1 MMKNDHFYWKNG
13 LGHSKLKCILVNT
26 HYTLFIRFLTVFFFC
41 FHGVIVNYPNTLVLT
56 SALQVMH
63 IHVTLIYFH
72 YQGYNISSIL
82 SLLLHFDTV
91 AMTL

>member
-1 MMKNDHFYWKNG
+1 MAWATASFAFW
-13 LGHSKLKCILVNT
+13 LT
-26 HYTLFIRFLTVFFFC
+26 HIIHKDFNSIFLSFP
-41 FHGVIVNYPNTLVLT
+41 GVIVNYPDTLVLT

-72 YQGYNISSIL
+72 HQGYNISSIL

-91 AMTL
+91 ADMTL

>member
-1 MMKNDHFYWKNG
+1 MMKLLLEKMAWATTSFAFW
-13 LGHSKLKCILVNT
+13 LT
-26 HYTLFIRFLTVFFFC
+26 HIIHKVFNSIFLS

-72 YQGYNISSIL
+72 HQGYNISSIL

-91 AMTL
+91 ADMTL

>member
-13 LGHSKLKCILVNT
+13 LGHSKLNAFWLT
-26 HYTLFIRFLTVFFFC
+26 HYTLFIRFLTFFFIF

-72 YQGYNISSIL
+72 NQGYNISSIL
-82 SLLLHFDTV
+82 SLLLHYDTV
-91 AMTL
+91 ADMTL

>member
-1 MMKNDHFYWKNG
+1 MVWATASFAFW
-13 LGHSKLKCILVNT
+13 LT
-26 HYTLFIRFLTVFFFC
+26 HIIYKVFTSIFLS
-41 FHGVIVNYPNTLVLT
+41 FHGVIVNYPNTLIVLT

-72 YQGYNISSIL
+72 HQGYNISSIL

-91 AMTL
+91 ADMTL

>member
-1 MMKNDHFYWKNG
+1 MMKNDHFYWKKW
-13 LGHSKLKCILVNT
+13 LGPQHKVFNSI
-26 HYTLFIRFLTVFFFC
+26 FLS

-72 YQGYNISSIL
+72 HQGYNISFIL

-91 AMTL
+91 ADMTL

>member
-1 MMKNDHFYWKNG
+1 MVFN
-13 LGHSKLKCILVNT
+13 SI
-26 HYTLFIRFLTVFFFC
+26 FLS

-72 YQGYNISSIL
+72 HQGYNISSIL

-91 AMTL
+91 ADMTL